1 MTDHRYALEHS
12 DDRGFGEQRGGL
24 SLRVRDDWNGVHRDP
39 ATLSGGETFVVSL
52 ALALGLADT
61 VAGEAG
67 GTDIDTLFI
76 DEGFGSLD
84 SETLEDVMDTL
95 DSLRDGGRVVGLV
108 SHVLELRSRITTQLE
123 VSKGRNGSTLRTM
136 LSEG

>member
-1 MTDHRYALEHS
+1 
-12 DDRGFGEQRGGL
+12 
-24 SLRVRDDWNGVHRDP
+24 
-39 ATLSGGETFVVSL
+39 VVSL

-61 VAGEAG
+61 VAHEAG

-84 SETLEDVMDTL
+84 TDTLEDVMDTL

-108 SHVLELRSRITTQLE
+108 SHVPELRSRITTQLE
-123 VSKGRNGSTLRTM
+123 VLKGRTGSTLRQV
-136 LSEG
+136 LAAG